1 MVRLLGVLGAVVTVV
16 VATVV
21 LVQGAA
27 DTPGEDPG
35 AAPSGSSSSD
45 ATPSG
50 RPASST
56 KAKPLTGRTVVLDP
70 GHQLGNSNFP
80 DQINKQIQG
89 EFGAVEGTEKQC
101 NTTGTATDSGYPE
114 ATFTWEV
121 ARRARQLLRKRG
133 AKVVMTRTS
142 NSAQRWGPCVDDRG
156 RAGNKIHADVKVSI
170 HADGSY
176 DGGGFHVIAPEL
188 IQGWTD
194 DIATPSASLARTLRS
209 AMEKKG
215 FERATYIAG
224 GDGLDVRA
232 DLGTLNFSDI
242 PVAMLECGNMRNP
255 EEAAVMT
262 TAKGRQRYAA
272 AIAAGIER
280 WLARTSR

>member
-1 MVRLLGVLGAVVTVV
+1 MVRLLGVLGAVVAVV

-27 DTPGEDPG
+27 ESPGGDPG
-35 AAPSGSSSSD
+35 VAPSGTSD
-45 ATPSG
+45 SATPNG
-50 RPASST
+50 HPAAST
-56 KAKPLTGRTVVLDP
+56 SAKPLTGRTVVLDP

-80 DQINKQIQG
+80 DQINRQIQG

-121 ARRARQLLRKRG
+121 ARRARQLLRKLG

-142 NSAQRWGPCVDDRG
+142 NSAQRWGPCVDARG
-156 RAGNKIHADVKVSI
+156 RAGNKIKADVKVSI

-194 DIATPSASLARTLRS
+194 DIAAPSASLARTLRS
-209 AMEKKG
+209 AMEKEG
-215 FERATYIAG
+215 FQRATYIAG

-255 EEAAVMT
+255 DEAAIMT
-262 TAKGRQRYAA
+262 TAKGRQRYAE

-280 WLARTSR
+280 WLGRR

>member
-1 MVRLLGVLGAVVTVV
+1 MVRLLGVLGAVVAVV

-21 LVQGAA
+21 LVQGSAES
-27 DTPGEDPG
+27 PGDDPG
-35 AAPSGSSSSD
+35 ALPSGSG
-45 ATPSG
+45 ATPNG
-50 RPASST
+50 HPAAST
-56 KAKPLTGRTVVLDP
+56 SAKPLAGRTVVLDP

-80 DQINKQIQG
+80 DQINKQIPG
-89 EFGAVEGTEKQC
+89 EFGTVEGSEKQC
-101 NTTGTATDSGYPE
+101 NTTGTATDSGFPE
-114 ATFTWEV
+114 ATFTWDV
-121 ARRARQLLRKRG
+121 ARRARKLLRRLG
-133 AKVVMTRTS
+133 ARVVLTRTS
-142 NSAQRWGPCVDDRG
+142 NSAQKWGPCVDERG
-156 RAGNKIHADVKVSI
+156 RAGNNIHADAKVSI

-194 DIATPSASLARTLRS
+194 DIAEPSASLARTLRS
-209 AMEKKG
+209 AMERSG
-215 FERATYIAG
+215 FQRATYIAG
-224 GDGLDVRA
+224 GDGLDVRS

-262 TAKGRQRYAA
+262 TARGRQRYAA

-280 WLARTSR
+280 WLARGAR